1 MLFVYSCFRSA
12 FVPERDCW
20 LVKRLWI
27 LLGLFPRVGYH
38 MPEIRER
45 PLFFLFSPSDLK
57 DGRLCRGADRQSFST
72 RRLLAASHT
81 RPCSEIVRLCCD
93 SPTDGF
99 YCLNLETSFCQW
111 VTGTMCSSK
120 RRFCKSK
127 ASVSPLDLFSVFK
140 VMLLA
145 RDGWQIIVMRVRV
158 SRSSHSGPTLDSA
171 VINQQA
177 ESRLWVIIPTEWLD
191 GPCGALFSA
200 ATERKNP
207 AYSPPLGCLSQ
218 SSVSHKSSGIYM
230 QRLDQIKSSS
240 ESDLNVDSSVL
251 SSTVGDS
258 GSLHS
263 VTPDFKTLFVWLL
276 SGCWPGVSPATPY
289 CCHFPRCPSTAEWDL
304 HAWGTSE
311 HKELRPAF
319 Q

>member
-1 MLFVYSCFRSA
+1 MKEVWINRLCTGRKHCFPFPILGGYQRDALCVFLFQIDFCAR
-12 FVPERDCW
+12 EG
-20 LVKRLWI
+20 
-27 LLGLFPRVGYH
+27 LLACQAALNTTRPVSPRGLSHAGDTGASS
-38 MPEIRER
+38 
-45 PLFFLFSPSDLK
+45 FFLFFPSDLK

-127 ASVSPLDLFSVFK
+127 ASVPPLDLFSVFK

-145 RDGWQIIVMRVRV
+145 RDGWQIIVTRVRV

-191 GPCGALFSA
+191 GPCWALFSA

-207 AYSPPLGCLSQ
+207 ACSPPLG
-218 SSVSHKSSGIYM
+218 VS
-230 QRLDQIKSSS
+230 LACPTNPA
-240 ESDLNVDSSVL
+240 ESTCSD
-251 SSTVGDS
+251 
-258 GSLHS
+258 
-263 VTPDFKTLFVWLL
+263 
-276 SGCWPGVSPATPY
+276 
-289 CCHFPRCPSTAEWDL
+289 
-304 HAWGTSE
+304 
-311 HKELRPAF
+311 
-319 Q
+319 

>member
-1 MLFVYSCFRSA
+1 MAASSVILSRWDLSCEGS
-12 FVPERDCW
+12 VNKQTLHWQET
-20 LVKRLWI
+20 
-27 LLGLFPRVGYH
+27 LFPIPDLGWISTRCSLCIYVWDRLLCQRGIVGLSSGSEYYSACFP
-38 MPEIRER
+38 MWVITCRR
-45 PLFFLFSPSDLK
+45 YGSVLFFSFFPSDLK

-72 RRLLAASHT
+72 RRLSAASHT

-93 SPTDGF
+93 SPADGF

-111 VTGTMCSSK
+111 VAGTMCSSK

-127 ASVSPLDLFSVFK
+127 ASVSPLDLSSVFK

-145 RDGWQIIVMRVRV
+145 RDGWQIIVTRVRV

-191 GPCGALFSA
+191 GPCGGLFYA

-218 SSVSHKSSGIYM
+218 SSTCQEFKRIGP
-230 QRLDQIKSSS
+230 QR
-240 ESDLNVDSSVL
+240 
-251 SSTVGDS
+251 G
-258 GSLHS
+258 
-263 VTPDFKTLFVWLL
+263 
-276 SGCWPGVSPATPY
+276 
-289 CCHFPRCPSTAEWDL
+289 
-304 HAWGTSE
+304 
-311 HKELRPAF
+311 
-319 Q
+319 